1 MSDIEIRAKQMVY
14 DLAKEVEAWRKK
26 SSGRSPVIIMS
37 ATMVAT
43 IALGAP
49 GVIDVEDERAV
60 MLGCYVDVCA
70 AGERIY
76 LAREVEL

>member
-1 MSDIEIRAKQMVY
+1 MNDFQEKAKQMVY
-14 DLAKEVEAWRKK
+14 ELAKQVERWREERE
-26 SSGRSPVIIMS
+26 GTPVIIMS
-37 ATMVAT
+37 ATMIAT

-60 MLGCYVDVCA
+60 MLGCYVDVSA
-70 AGERIY
+70 SGEHVY